1 MSYQS
6 HSEENREAASG
17 RRARKA
23 AIDYLAMGQRI
34 QKIRR
39 QKGITQQELADSLG
53 VSFQYMSA
61 IENGKGELSL
71 ELLVAVANRLG
82 VTTDDLLGTAVSAA
96 PMPMDPDVVALL
108 KDCTPEE
115 RELMLSV
122 ARAAKEAVR

>member
-34 QKIRR
+34 QKIRK
-39 QKGITQQELADSLG
+39 QAGITQQELADSLG

-96 PMPMDPDVVALL
+96 PTPMDPDVVALL